1 MKLLS
6 DSRIFLLE
14 LSIKLKLITNFVSL
28 ETRQEKNRFSVFSP
42 FENNNILD
50 FLKTFSTPVVH

>member
-14 LSIKLKLITNFVSL
+14 LSIKLKLITNFVSR